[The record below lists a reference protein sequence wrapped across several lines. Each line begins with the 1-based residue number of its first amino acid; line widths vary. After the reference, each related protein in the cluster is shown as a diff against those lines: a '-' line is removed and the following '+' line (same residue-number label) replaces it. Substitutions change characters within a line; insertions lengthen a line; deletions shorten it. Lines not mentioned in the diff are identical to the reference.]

1 MDRILALSIRQPWA
15 ELIVTGKKT
24 IEIRSWSTE
33 YRGLLWIHTG
43 TRGTPDLE
51 KSLGLKDLF
60 TGGYV
65 GSAVLDGVIHL
76 DRNRW
81 EQWSPRH
88 LCSRDSYKQGLYGWV
103 LSSALK
109 FDRPIVGPGQLS
121 LFYPGDQMSE
131 LLTQAKSASGL
142 EG

>member
-1 MDRILALSIRQPWA
+1 MDRIPALSVRQPWA

-24 IEIRSWSTE
+24 IEIRSWSTD

-43 TRGTPDLE
+43 LKGTPELE
-51 KSLGLKDLF
+51 SILGLKDLF

-65 GSAVLDGVIHL
+65 GSAVLDGVVHL

-81 EQWSPRH
+81 QQWSPRH
-88 LCSRDSYKQGLYGWV
+88 LCSYESYRPGLFGWV

-109 FDRPIVGPGQLS
+109 FSEPIQGPGQLG
-121 LFYPGDQMSE
+121 LFDPGDRLNE
-131 LLTQAKSASGL
+131 LLNQAEPANHL
-142 EG
+142 RD

>member
-43 TRGTPDLE
+43 LRGTPELE
-51 KSLGLKDLF
+51 RRLGLKDLF
-60 TGGYV
+60 MGGYV

-88 LCSRDSYKQGLYGWV
+88 LCSRDSYRPGLYGWV
-103 LSSALK
+103 LSSARK
-109 FDRPIVGPGQLS
+109 FYQPIEGPGQLS
-121 LFYPGDQMSE
+121 LFYPGDRLTE
-131 LLTQAKSASGL
+131 LLNQAKSAYDLGD
-142 EG
+142 